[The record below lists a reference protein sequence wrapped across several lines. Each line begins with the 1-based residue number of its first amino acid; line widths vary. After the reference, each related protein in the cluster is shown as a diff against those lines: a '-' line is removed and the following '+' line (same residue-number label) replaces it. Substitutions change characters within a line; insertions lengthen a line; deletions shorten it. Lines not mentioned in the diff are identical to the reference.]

1 MGHLQKLSQELFDAD
16 VPIMEGSKKELIC
29 WQTTLLDSTG
39 SVQVKVW
46 DKACYHLFAVAASG
60 FRALWEKGVDDATT
74 QEEVL
79 DQLNTYLDQKVSC
92 FCTVVA
98 RKYGKDGSLLDVQIN
113 VKNLEVHATE

>member
-1 MGHLQKLSQELFDAD
+1 MFQNSYTPSTHTPGLPT
-16 VPIMEGSKKELIC
+16 VP
-29 WQTTLLDSTG
+29 
-39 SVQVKVW
+39 
-46 DKACYHLFAVAASG
+46 
-60 FRALWEKGVDDATT
+60 FRDLWEKGVEDVTT

-79 DQLNTYLDQKVSC
+79 DQFNTYLDQKVSC

>member
-16 VPIMEGSKKELIC
+16 VLIMEGNMKEIMC
-29 WQTTLLDSTG
+29 WQTKLRDSTG

-46 DKACYHLFAVAASG
+46 DKACYQLFAMTASG
-60 FRALWEKGVDDATT
+60 FRDFWEKGVEDVAT

-79 DQLNTYLDQKVSC
+79 DQLNTYLYQKVSC
-92 FCTVVA
+92 SCTVVA

-113 VKNLEVHATE
+113 VNNLEVHATE